1 MYYIYIYILHIY
13 CIYIS
18 HINIYYIYIHILYIY
33 VIYIYYI
40 YIYYEYIYINHIY
53 IYHIYITHIYITY
66 IYYVFIYIYVTYIN
80 YYIIDIHGLLEY
92 HSLSSM
98 IFPAIMLHLDVPASR
113 VWLPKG
119 NQVLPKVLKAKD
131 THSKGSRDQL
141 LHKNLFEENLPRT
154 LFSKQICWENVNCP
168 SMDTGL
174 SGSNA
179 FVCKR
184 LALNRRLTETRP
196 TLRQIVGKYSVQTV
210 TKSSAI
216 PRSKIVCFSSIW
228 ILTLETLSQSSHFY
242 PFLGMEGMSLWS
254 SPISYRT
261 HRDVIAPWYHPGRPS
276 CRRSAANSAGLWRN
290 SCHGPAGCHGGR
302 RSFDWSL
309 ASRSWE

>member
-1 MYYIYIYILHIY
+1 
-13 CIYIS
+13 
-18 HINIYYIYIHILYIY
+18 
-33 VIYIYYI
+33 
-40 YIYYEYIYINHIY
+40 
-53 IYHIYITHIYITY
+53 
-66 IYYVFIYIYVTYIN
+66 
-80 YYIIDIHGLLEY
+80 
-92 HSLSSM
+92 M
-98 IFPAIMLHLDVPASR
+98 IFPAIKLHLDVPASR

-154 LFSKQICWENVNCP
+154 LFSKQVCWENVNCP

-196 TLRQIVGKYSVQTV
+196 TLRRIVGKYSVQTV

-216 PRSKIVCFSSIW
+216 PRSKIVLFIHLNTNFGNFIPIIPSLSIFGDGRYVTVIVTYFLPHPPW
-228 ILTLETLSQSSHFY
+228 CDCALVPSGPPFLSQK
-242 PFLGMEGMSLWS
+242 
-254 SPISYRT
+254 
-261 HRDVIAPWYHPGRPS
+261 
-276 CRRSAANSAGLWRN
+276 RS
-290 SCHGPAGCHGGR
+290 
-302 RSFDWSL
+302 
-309 ASRSWE
+309 E